1 MRQGSNLEAGEDVPI
16 IYEIDHQAHHS
27 PGLGK
32 LVLRCW
38 IIGLRQ
44 PVGAEGHQE
53 HNGPFDEIRRG
64 EANRTTQEGVPA
76 DPKRVRDKLDLKKKT
91 KLEEVRAASQVILTM
106 SIPPQGRRCLGF
118 GEGIRRTTSEPRRM
132 APRGSS

>member
-1 MRQGSNLEAGEDVPI
+1 MRQGSNLEAGKDVPI
-16 IYEIDHQAHHS
+16 LDKIDHQAYHS
-27 PGLGK
+27 PGLSK
-32 LVLRCW
+32 LVLRGRNV
-38 IIGLRQ
+38 GLRQ
-44 PVGAEGHQE
+44 PVGTEGHQE
-53 HNGPFDEIRRG
+53 HHGPFDEISRG
-64 EANRTTQEGVPA
+64 EANRTTQKGIPA